1 MRIGRT
7 SFAMSHRMHAGP
19 DGRLVG
25 EVGTVLVA
33 YDYAAARPMPVP
45 DAWRRRLAAYEGRPS
60 IRRLRCRAPAAT
72 PFLTRTRRRP
82 MADQHQFD
90 LLILGG
96 GMSYVGAIRAAQLG
110 LSVGLVERDRLG
122 GTCLN
127 RGCIPSKAL
136 LETADLL
143 HRVTEQGAEFGLAGH
158 EGISL
163 DYGALGTRRD
173 AVIEKHVKGVEF
185 LMKKNNVTVLQGN
198 GVLTGP
204 TSVHVSGGASGDI
217 EATATNVM
225 LATGSAP
232 RSLPGLDPDG
242 RADHHQRRG
251 AARNDVPERVTIVG
265 AGAIG
270 VEWAS
275 MYRDFGAEV
284 TLIEFA
290 DRVVP
295 LEDPEISKELTRVFK
310 KRGIT
315 ILTASTIDTE
325 TLKKSENEVSFQVA
339 GKDGGKRTDIT
350 ADVILVAVGRRP
362 LTENIGLE
370 GISGLKVE
378 RGYVMVDEF
387 MRTGVEHLYAIGDIV
402 PGFALAHV
410 ASHEAVVAVEHM
422 AGHDPEPVRMDL
434 MPRVTFCRPQIAS
447 VGMSEAEATA
457 AGHAVKTGSFP
468 FRALGKATIVG
479 EIDGFAKFVAD
490 ADTGILL
497 GAHII
502 GPHAGDLLA
511 EPTLAR
517 LVEGTAAE
525 IAMSVHAHPT
535 LTEVLAEAALAVDG
549 AAIHV

>member
-1 MRIGRT
+1 
-7 SFAMSHRMHAGP
+7 
-19 DGRLVG
+19 
-25 EVGTVLVA
+25 
-33 YDYAAARPMPVP
+33 
-45 DAWRRRLAAYEGRPS
+45 
-60 IRRLRCRAPAAT
+60 
-72 PFLTRTRRRP
+72 
-82 MADQHQFD
+82 MAEQQQFD
-90 LLILGG
+90 VLILGG

-110 LSVGLVERDRLG
+110 LSVGLIERDRLG

-143 HRVTEQGAEFGLAGH
+143 HRVVEQGADFGLSGNDGVGL
-158 EGISL
+158 E
-163 DYGALGTRRD
+163 YEALARRRD
-173 AVIEKHVKGVEF
+173 AVIDKHVSGVEF
-185 LMKKNNVTVLQGN
+185 LMKKNKVTVINGH

-204 TSVHVSGGASGDI
+204 TSVRVSGGTSGDVEASGRHLI
-217 EATATNVM
+217 

-232 RSLPGLDPDG
+232 KSLPGLDVDG
-242 RADHHQRRG
+242 ELIITSDEALE
-251 AARNDVPERVTIVG
+251 RNDVPRRVAIVG

-284 TLIEFA
+284 TIIEYA

-295 LEDPEISKELTRVFK
+295 LEDPEISKELARVFR
-310 KRGIT
+310 KRGIA
-315 ILTASTIDTE
+315 IHTASTIDPE
-325 TLKKSENEVSFQVA
+325 TIDRSGEGEVRFQVVER
-339 GKDGGKRTDIT
+339 DGGKRTDVA
-350 ADVILVAVGRRP
+350 ADVILVAIGRRP
-362 LTENIGLE
+362 VTEDIGLE
-370 GISGLKVE
+370 SIPGVE
-378 RGYVMVDEF
+378 LDRGYVKVDEY
-387 MRTGVEHLYAIGDIV
+387 MRTGAEGLYAIGDIV
-402 PGFALAHV
+402 PGYALAHV
-410 ASHEAVVAVEHM
+410 ASHEATVAVEHL

-434 MPRVTFCRPQIAS
+434 MPRVTFCRPQIGS
-447 VGMSEAEATA
+447 IGLSEEDARA
-457 AGHAVKTGSFP
+457 AGRNVKSGSFP

-490 ADTGILL
+490 ADSGELL

-517 LVEGTAAE
+517 LVEGTVGE

-549 AAIHV
+549 VALHV

>member
-1 MRIGRT
+1 
-7 SFAMSHRMHAGP
+7 
-19 DGRLVG
+19 
-25 EVGTVLVA
+25 
-33 YDYAAARPMPVP
+33 
-45 DAWRRRLAAYEGRPS
+45 
-60 IRRLRCRAPAAT
+60 
-72 PFLTRTRRRP
+72 
-82 MADQHQFD
+82 MADQQRFD

-110 LSVGLVERDRLG
+110 LTVGLVERDRLG

-158 EGISL
+158 DGISL
-163 DYGALGTRRD
+163 DYGALGKRRD
-173 AVIEKHVKGVEF
+173 AVIDKHVSGVEF
-185 LMKKNNVTVLQGN
+185 LMKKNKVTVLRGN

-204 TSVHVSGGASGDI
+204 TSVTVSGGESGDV
-217 EATATNVM
+217 EASADHLI

-242 RADHHQRRG
+242 RLIITSDEALE
-251 AARNDVPERVTIVG
+251 RNDVPGRVAIVG

-295 LEDPEISKELTRVFK
+295 LEDPEIGKELNRVFR

-315 ILTASTIDTE
+315 IHTSSTIDPE
-325 TLKKSENEVSFQVA
+325 TIRKSDADVSFQVA
-339 GKDGGKRTDIT
+339 TRDGGKRTDVT

-362 LTENIGLE
+362 LTEDIGLE
-370 GISGLKVE
+370 SIEGVEVE
-378 RGYVMVDEF
+378 RGYVKVDEY
-387 MRTGVEHLYAIGDIV
+387 MRTGAKGMYAIGDIV

-410 ASHEAVVAVEHM
+410 ASHEAVVAVEHL
-422 AGHDPEPVRMDL
+422 AGHDPEPVRMEL

-447 VGMSEAEATA
+447 VGLSEEEAKA
-457 AGHAVKTGSFP
+457 AGREVKTGSFP

-479 EIDGFAKFVAD
+479 EIDGFAKMVAD
-490 ADTGILL
+490 AETGLLL
-497 GAHII
+497 GTHII
-502 GPHAGDLLA
+502 GPHAGDLIA
-511 EPTLAR
+511 EPTFAQ

-525 IAMSVHAHPT
+525 IGMNVHAHPT
-535 LTEVLAEAALAVDG
+535 LPEVLPEAALAVDG
-549 AAIHV
+549 APIHT

>member
-1 MRIGRT
+1 
-7 SFAMSHRMHAGP
+7 
-19 DGRLVG
+19 
-25 EVGTVLVA
+25 
-33 YDYAAARPMPVP
+33 
-45 DAWRRRLAAYEGRPS
+45 
-60 IRRLRCRAPAAT
+60 
-72 PFLTRTRRRP
+72 

-143 HRVTEQGAEFGLAGH
+143 HRVTEQGAEFGLAGADGVH
-158 EGISL
+158 L

-185 LMKKNNVTVLQGN
+185 LMKKNKVTVLQGT
-198 GVLTGP
+198 GTLTGP
-204 TSVHVSGGASGDI
+204 TRVRVSGGASGDV
-217 EATATNVM
+217 EASAKDLI

-242 RADHHQRRG
+242 RLIVTSDEALQ
-251 AARNDVPERVTIVG
+251 RNDVPGRVTIVG

-284 TLIEFA
+284 TLVEFA

-295 LEDPEISKELTRVFK
+295 LEDAEVGKELARVFK
-310 KRGIT
+310 KRGIAIHT
-315 ILTASTIDTE
+315 SSTIDAE
-325 TLKKSENEVSFQVA
+325 TIKKSENEVSFQIA
-339 GKDGGKRTDIT
+339 GKDGGKRTDVT

-362 LTENIGLE
+362 LTDNIGLE
-370 GISGLKVE
+370 GIDGLTVD
-378 RGYVMVDEF
+378 RGYVVVDEY

-402 PGFALAHV
+402 PGYALAHV
-410 ASHEAVVAVEHM
+410 ASHEAVVAVEHLS
-422 AGHDPEPVRMDL
+422 GHDPEPVRMSL

-447 VGMSEAEATA
+447 VGMTEAEATA
-457 AGHAVKTGSFP
+457 AGRTVKVGSFP

-479 EIDGFAKFVAD
+479 EIDGFAKLVAD
-490 ADTGILL
+490 AETGLLL
-497 GAHII
+497 GTHII
-502 GPHAGDLLA
+502 GAHAGDLIA
-511 EPTLAR
+511 EPTFAQ

-525 IAMSVHAHPT
+525 VAMNVHAHPT
-535 LTEVLAEAALAVDG
+535 LPEVLPEAALAVDG

>member
-1 MRIGRT
+1 
-7 SFAMSHRMHAGP
+7 
-19 DGRLVG
+19 
-25 EVGTVLVA
+25 
-33 YDYAAARPMPVP
+33 
-45 DAWRRRLAAYEGRPS
+45 
-60 IRRLRCRAPAAT
+60 
-72 PFLTRTRRRP
+72 
-82 MADQHQFD
+82 MADPQRFD

-110 LSVGLVERDRLG
+110 LNVGLVERDKLG

-136 LETADLL
+136 IETADLL
-143 HRVTEQGAEFGLAGH
+143 NRVTEQGAEFGLAGH
-158 EGISL
+158 DGVSL
-163 DYGALGTRRD
+163 DYGALGKRRD
-173 AVIEKHVKGVEF
+173 AVVDKHVSGVEF
-185 LMKKNNVTVLQGN
+185 LMKKNRVTVLRGN
-198 GVLTGP
+198 GILTGA
-204 TSVHVSGGASGDI
+204 TSLRVSGGESGDL
-217 EATATNVM
+217 EASADNLI

-232 RSLPGLDPDG
+232 RSLPGLEPDG
-242 RADHHQRRG
+242 RLIITSDEALTRG
-251 AARNDVPERVTIVG
+251 DVPGRVTIVG
-265 AGAIG
+265 AGAVG

-284 TLIEFA
+284 TLVEFA
-290 DRVVP
+290 DRIVP
-295 LEDPEISKELTRVFK
+295 LEDPDVGKELARVFK
-310 KRGIT
+310 KRGIA
-315 ILTASTIDTE
+315 IHVASTIDPESITKGE
-325 TLKKSENEVSFQVA
+325 SDVSFA
-339 GKDGGKRTDIT
+339 IATKDGGKRTDLT
-350 ADVILVAVGRRP
+350 SDVILVAVGRRP
-362 LTENIGLE
+362 LTEGIGLE
-370 GISGLKVE
+370 GVDGITLE
-378 RGYVMVDEF
+378 RGYVTVDEY

-410 ASHEAVVAVEHM
+410 ASHEAVVAVEHL

-447 VGMSEAEATA
+447 VGMTEEEARNGGRE
-457 AGHAVKTGSFP
+457 VKTGSFP

-490 ADTGILL
+490 ASSGTLL

-511 EPTLAR
+511 EPTFAR
-517 LVEGTAAE
+517 LVDGTAAE

>member
-1 MRIGRT
+1 
-7 SFAMSHRMHAGP
+7 
-19 DGRLVG
+19 
-25 EVGTVLVA
+25 
-33 YDYAAARPMPVP
+33 
-45 DAWRRRLAAYEGRPS
+45 
-60 IRRLRCRAPAAT
+60 
-72 PFLTRTRRRP
+72 
-82 MADQHQFD
+82 MADEQRFD

-110 LSVGLVERDRLG
+110 MSVALVERDRLG

-143 HRVTEQGAEFGLAGH
+143 HRVSAQGAEFGLAGH

-163 DYGALGTRRD
+163 DYPALGTRRD
-173 AVIEKHVKGVEF
+173 AVVDKHVSGVEF
-185 LMKKNNVTVLQGN
+185 LMKKNKVTVLRGN
-198 GVLTGP
+198 GTLTGP
-204 TSVHVSGGASGDI
+204 TSVRVTGGDSGDV
-217 EATATNVM
+217 EASATNLM

-232 RSLPGLDPDG
+232 RSLPGLDVDG
-242 RADHHQRRG
+242 QLIITSDEALR
-251 AARNDVPERVTIVG
+251 RNDAPKRVTIVG
-265 AGAIG
+265 AGAVG

-275 MYRDFGAEV
+275 MYGDFGTEV
-284 TLIEFA
+284 NLVEYA
-290 DRVVP
+290 DRIVP
-295 LEDPEISKELTRVFK
+295 LEDPEISKELARVFRR
-310 KRGIT
+310 RGISMH
-315 ILTASTIDTE
+315 TASTIDPE
-325 TLKKSENEVSFQVA
+325 SIDHGSGALRFKVA
-339 GKDGGKRTDIT
+339 AKDGDKTTDVES
-350 ADVILVAVGRRP
+350 DVILVAVGRRP
-362 LTENIGLE
+362 LTDGIGLE
-370 GISGLKVE
+370 AIDGIEVE
-378 RGYVMVDEF
+378 RGYVKVDEF
-387 MRTGVEHLYAIGDIV
+387 MRTGAEHVYAVGDIV

-447 VGMSEAEATA
+447 VGLSEEEAKA
-457 AGHAVKTGSFP
+457 DGRQVKTGSFP

-479 EIDGFAKFVAD
+479 EVDGFAKFVTD
-490 ADTGILL
+490 AESGLLL

-525 IAMSVHAHPT
+525 IGMSVHAHPT

>member
-1 MRIGRT
+1 M
-7 SFAMSHRMHAGP
+7 AEP
-19 DGRLVG
+19 
-25 EVGTVLVA
+25 
-33 YDYAAARPMPVP
+33 
-45 DAWRRRLAAYEGRPS
+45 
-60 IRRLRCRAPAAT
+60 LR
-72 PFLTRTRRRP
+72 
-82 MADQHQFD
+82 FD

-143 HRVTEQGAEFGLAGH
+143 HRVTAQGAEFGLAGH

-163 DYGALGTRRD
+163 DYGALAKRRD
-173 AVIEKHVKGVEF
+173 AVIEKHVGGVEF
-185 LMKKNNVTVLQGN
+185 LLKKNKVTVLRGN

-204 TSVHVSGGASGDI
+204 TSVSISGGQTGDLEASADNLI
-217 EATATNVM
+217 V
-225 LATGSAP
+225 ATGSAP
-232 RSLPGLDPDG
+232 RPLPGLEPDG
-242 RADHHQRRG
+242 RLIITSDEALTRS
-251 AARNDVPERVTIVG
+251 DVPGRVTIVG

-275 MYRDFGAEV
+275 MYSDFGAEV
-284 TLIEFA
+284 TLVEFA
-290 DRVVP
+290 DRIVP
-295 LEDPEISKELTRVFK
+295 LEDPEIGKELARVFR
-310 KRGIT
+310 KRGIA
-315 ILTASTIDTE
+315 IHVASTVDPE
-325 TLKKSENEVSFQVA
+325 SLKKTENEISFIV
-339 GKDGGKRTDIT
+339 GTKDGAKRTDLT
-350 ADVILVAVGRRP
+350 ADAILVAIGRQP
-362 LTENIGLE
+362 LTANIGLE
-370 GISGLKVE
+370 EIPGVTLD
-378 RGYVMVDEF
+378 RGYVTVDEF
-387 MRTGVEHLYAIGDIV
+387 MRTGAEHMYAIGDIV

-410 ASHEAVVAVEHM
+410 ASHEAVVAVEHL

-447 VGMSEAEATA
+447 VGMSEEEAKA
-457 AGHAVKTGSFP
+457 AGHEIKTGSFP

-490 ADTGILL
+490 AESGLLL

-517 LVEGTAAE
+517 LVEATTAE

>member
-1 MRIGRT
+1 MTDENR
-7 SFAMSHRMHAGP
+7 
-19 DGRLVG
+19 
-25 EVGTVLVA
+25 
-33 YDYAAARPMPVP
+33 
-45 DAWRRRLAAYEGRPS
+45 
-60 IRRLRCRAPAAT
+60 
-72 PFLTRTRRRP
+72 
-82 MADQHQFD
+82 FD

-110 LSVGLVERDRLG
+110 LKVGLVERDALG

-143 HRVTEQGAEFGLAGH
+143 HRVTSQGAEFGLTNHDGV
-158 EGISL
+158 GL
-163 DYGALGTRRD
+163 DYPALGTRRD
-173 AVIEKHVKGVEF
+173 AVVEKHVKGVEF
-185 LMKKNNVTVLQGN
+185 LMNKNKVTVLHGH
-198 GVLTGP
+198 GTLTGP
-204 TSVHVSGGASGDI
+204 TSVHVSGGESGELDAS
-217 EATATNVM
+217 ATDLI

-242 RADHHQRRG
+242 ERIITSDEALK
-251 AARNDVPERVTIVG
+251 RNDVPGRITIVG

-284 TLIEFA
+284 TLVEFLE
-290 DRVVP
+290 RVVP
-295 LEDPEISKELTRVFK
+295 LEDPDVGKELARVFK
-310 KRGIT
+310 KRGIA
-315 ILTASTIDTE
+315 IHTASTIDTDSIQR
-325 TLKKSENEVSFQVA
+325 TDA
-339 GKDGGKRTDIT
+339 GIRFTIAQREGDKRTDLES
-350 ADVILVAVGRRP
+350 DVILVAVGRRP
-362 LTENIGLE
+362 LTDGIGLE
-370 GISGLKVE
+370 SIEGVELE
-378 RGYVMVDEF
+378 RGYVKVDEY
-387 MRTGVEHLYAIGDIV
+387 MRTGVPHLYAIGDIV

-410 ASHEAVVAVEHM
+410 ASHEAVVAVETI
-422 AGHDPEPVRMDL
+422 AGHHPEPVRMDL

-447 VGMSEAEATA
+447 VGMTEAEARE
-457 AGHAVKTGSFP
+457 AGHEVKVGSFP

-479 EIDGFAKFVAD
+479 EVDGFAKMVAD
-490 ADTGILL
+490 ADTGLLL